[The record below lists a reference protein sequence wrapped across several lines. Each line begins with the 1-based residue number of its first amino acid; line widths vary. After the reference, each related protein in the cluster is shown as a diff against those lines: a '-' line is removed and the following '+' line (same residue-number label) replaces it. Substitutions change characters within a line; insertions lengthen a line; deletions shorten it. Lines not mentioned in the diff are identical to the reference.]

1 MPSRSA
7 QGSVPANRG
16 GQAQAMCR
24 QRPGRGRRLLSNH
37 LQDDLHMLRTAF
49 LKNPREM
56 VSVVKRSRPSR
67 SAYCPPGVERGR
79 VIVDGEVDRRLARAP
94 DHGAADHCR
103 GRVGA
108 RNVLDHRLEC
118 RARRQRDP
126 LADHRGARHRVGRRG
141 GDEREAYLSTP
152 LFEGIPEGMTEE
164 EQAIS
169 LSTPSAQMAAE

>member
-1 MPSRSA
+1 MAKSI
-7 QGSVPANRG
+7 G
-16 GQAQAMCR
+16 GWPGLPITV
-24 QRPGRGRRLLSNH
+24 RPI
-37 LQDDLHMLRTAF
+37 TVA
-49 LKNPREM
+49 
-56 VSVVKRSRPSR
+56 
-67 SAYCPPGVERGR
+67 VE
-79 VIVDGEVDRRLARAP
+79 
-94 DHGAADHCR
+94 
-103 GRVGA
+103 VGA